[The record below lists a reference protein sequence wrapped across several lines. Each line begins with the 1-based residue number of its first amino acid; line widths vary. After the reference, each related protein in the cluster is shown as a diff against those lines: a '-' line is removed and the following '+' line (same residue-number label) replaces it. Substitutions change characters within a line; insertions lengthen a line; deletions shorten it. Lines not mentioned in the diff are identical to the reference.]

1 MMSGRHTGSRG
12 WTARVIAC
20 SALFAIVT
28 AAFAEDVPASRGKA
42 AAAAAAAVAT
52 SAAPAPAT
60 ASPSATSGGTVP
72 LKVICVNT
80 VRCLSVKAPAASPNA
95 PAPLDLRAP
104 DIHQVFAAADL
115 QRPLDDPEEQL
126 YVQETVQVEGQRQLT
141 PVSIGIMAVPWA
153 ILHPTQAWRIFM
165 PVTDA
170 K

>member
-1 MMSGRHTGSRG
+1 
-12 WTARVIAC
+12 VIAG

-28 AAFAEDVPASRGKA
+28 VACAEDVPASRTK
-42 AAAAAAAVAT
+42 AAAAVAT
-52 SAAPAPAT
+52 SATPGPAASSPA
-60 ASPSATSGGTVP
+60 ATSAP

-80 VRCLSVKAPAASPNA
+80 VQCFSVKAPAASPN
-95 PAPLDLRAP
+95 APLDLRAP
-104 DIHQVFAAADL
+104 DIHQVFSAADL

-126 YVQETVQVEGQRQLT
+126 YVQETVQVEGQRQLA

-165 PVTDA
+165 PMTDA